1 MVSPGVNPL
10 PAEVCIKRSATYGDN
25 FYYVDQN
32 QWETKAFA
40 LKTYEDPVQELVWK
54 MVGRCFIFSFALF
67 KYKEDIDV
75 KNFVPKLPLPHDGCI
90 HKLIEIVKNEQER
103 CSSEIDSDDTLD
115 DDDKQNLHTVFK
127 LTCER
132 ISYGFI
138 AKQLLGMMST
148 LQVGKNWNSHGAA
161 LGSCLCQ
168 LGAMLSSLDMASN
181 GPYVQHDF
189 PYLIPQGNIQTGHKH
204 GHHDVVYVEYMTAA
218 IEPLVV
224 TGGRQ
229 SFLNH
234 GNFIRFKHADKV
246 RAIMD
251 KTLPTCHAPAP
262 RPTRSHTFDFNLT
275 YCGARLVD
283 GECKGSAAA
292 EDEKAVLVFHSLEQL
307 ALKQTALAMLTT
319 NNSFTFYKSK
329 LVHEMKTVQTKYD
342 ESNKF
347 DLGPITDTETDDGSA
362 LEELQKPPSFDAG
375 GDAVCR
381 VVIENNIDVLECW
394 QKLRSEIR
402 KFVVALLYSL
412 DVLSLEI
419 TDMDIEAVHAE

>member
-1 MVSPGVNPL
+1 MVSPRANPL
-10 PAEVCIKRSATYGDN
+10 PAEVHIKRTATYGNN

-40 LKTYEDPVQELVWK
+40 LKTYVDPVQELVQK

-67 KYKEDIDV
+67 EYKEDIDV

-90 HKLIEIVKNEQER
+90 HKLINIVKNDQER
-103 CSSEIDSDDTLD
+103 CSLEIDSDDTLH
-115 DDDKQNLHTVFK
+115 DDDKQNLRAVFK
-127 LTCER
+127 LTCEQ
-132 ISYGFI
+132 ILYGFI

-168 LGAMLSSLDMASN
+168 LGAMLSSLDMAST
-181 GPYVQHDF
+181 GPYIQHDF
-189 PYLIPQGNIQTGHKH
+189 SHLIPQGNIQTGHKH
-204 GHHDVVYVEYMTAA
+204 GHHDIVYVEYMTAA

-234 GNFIRFKHADKV
+234 ANFIRFKHADKV

-262 RPTRSHTFDFNLT
+262 RPTHSHTFDFNLT

-283 GECKGSAAA
+283 GECKGSAA
-292 EDEKAVLVFHSLEQL
+292 EDEKAVFVLHSLEQL
-307 ALKQTALAMLTT
+307 ALK
-319 NNSFTFYKSK
+319 
-329 LVHEMKTVQTKYD
+329 
-342 ESNKF
+342 
-347 DLGPITDTETDDGSA
+347 
-362 LEELQKPPSFDAG
+362 
-375 GDAVCR
+375 
-381 VVIENNIDVLECW
+381 
-394 QKLRSEIR
+394 
-402 KFVVALLYSL
+402 
-412 DVLSLEI
+412 
-419 TDMDIEAVHAE
+419 